1 MARKKRRKSLSDR
14 VLTLIDSILEG
25 VAAGAMALLRLLGRL
40 LMLAGRGLLALVR
53 GAARALLWPF
63 GRLLRL
69 LGRRRNRASRCLR
82 LTGEEFEAYAAQV
95 LSDNGFRHVTVTR
108 ASGDQGIDILAVR
121 NGRTYAIQC
130 KNYAGAVG
138 NAAVQEAFAG
148 AQYYGCDVAAVL
160 CPGQFTRA
168 AHELAD
174 SIGVQLWGGER
185 LSHMMRLSGRRPLHR
200 PKRRGGNA

>member
-138 NAAVQEAFAG
+138 NAAVQEACAKYLFAG
-148 AQYYGCDVAAVL
+148 RLRPCNAQSAAL
-160 CPGQFTRA
+160 PIQNHTR
-168 AHELAD
+168 
-174 SIGVQLWGGER
+174 LWGRPARCTPFSASFG
-185 LSHMMRLSGRRPLHR
+185 SFFSGTATARSQRRP
-200 PKRRGGNA
+200 

>member
-138 NAAVQEAFAG
+138 NAAVPG
-148 AQYYGCDVAAVL
+148 GLCRRAVL
-160 CPGQFTRA
+160 
-168 AHELAD
+168 
-174 SIGVQLWGGER
+174 R
-185 LSHMMRLSGRRPLHR
+185 L
-200 PKRRGGNA
+200 RRGGRPVPRASSPVRRMNWRIPSACSCGEESASPT